1 MLFVHSEDVYLAT
14 VQPIL
19 QFIMCR
25 LGVMFAG
32 QMKMQKNIV
41 NLVEQGLVCFV
52 TFASFLL
59 QVSWNSIP
67 PFFKL
72 ACHMSYI
79 HPTRSTLIF
88 HFGSSLRPRKQG
100 LLSAPDNNGDIIQE
114 S

>member
-72 ACHMSYI
+72 ACHISYV
-79 HPTRSTLIF
+79 HRTRGYF
-88 HFGSSLRPRKQG
+88 N
-100 LLSAPDNNGDIIQE
+100 LSFWILFEATKRRFVHLTR
-114 S
+114 